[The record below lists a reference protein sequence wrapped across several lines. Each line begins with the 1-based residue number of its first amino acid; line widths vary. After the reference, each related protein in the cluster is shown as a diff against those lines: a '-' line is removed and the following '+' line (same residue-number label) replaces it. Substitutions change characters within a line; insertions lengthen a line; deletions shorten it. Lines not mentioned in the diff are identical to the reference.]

1 MIEYYTRSVL
11 QSFVRRLL
19 ELKKTDK
26 FGLTERSPAKRSGTF
41 RTVTFLDTVFGGS
54 ATLAGCCWVELLFC
68 FVLFCFV
75 LFCFDAVAVA
85 DVVAAADIA
94 VTAAI
99 IIIALFDTM
108 FNFEFL

>member
-68 FVLFCFV
+68 FVLFCF
-75 LFCFDAVAVA
+75 DAVAVA
-85 DVVAAADIA
+85 DVAAAADIA